1 MDEQITLYTN
11 DVRPSLITESFPA
24 DLANDW
30 QLSPYAQRVSA
41 AQFS

>member
-24 DLANDW
+24 DLEATMPTTG
-30 QLSPYAQRVSA
+30 S
-41 AQFS
+41 